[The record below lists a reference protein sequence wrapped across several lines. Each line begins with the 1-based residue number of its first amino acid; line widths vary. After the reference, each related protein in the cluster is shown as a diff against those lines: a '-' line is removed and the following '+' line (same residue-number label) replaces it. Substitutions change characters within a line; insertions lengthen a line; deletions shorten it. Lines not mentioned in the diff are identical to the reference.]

1 MKNNGTFMGGVSMA
15 LMKENFRRQWY
26 LPVLVFVLYFLS
38 GIFPLLFLKGA
49 AGEYAVVSLHNANF
63 IYNSFI
69 TYIPMVAACV
79 MMWYLH
85 KPEKAFAMHAQPYSR
100 GKLFNTHILMGWLMM
115 VIPMIL
121 IGIIYMGFSGSLTI
135 TDYNTNAAVQA
146 FTPKDAVLWVLN
158 SISLY
163 TFCYGLAVLAGSIV
177 GNTVTQ
183 VLGTL
188 VFYNLVPSLIG
199 TEMLYSGIC
208 LPGYEEP
215 SQTTI
220 EILLNSDPM
229 LGGLLSFFAVGISGD
244 VSAEGLGYH
253 MIAKGWYFLFGLI
266 FIAIA
271 KYAVYKGK
279 LEKVGDSMIFRTV
292 ENIVTVVITFIG
304 GALLGAFFGLMND
317 DAIFIFMG
325 ALLGGCLAFFLV
337 KLILERTVRIFNA
350 RNLKVLAVSMI
361 ILLIFIAAF
370 VFDLTGYAKRVPDM
384 NDIKTVDAA
393 KVLSIS
399 EEGYT
404 TDQEEIYFKDSNETE
419 DEAFINKVT
428 ELHRYMTENK
438 LYIYDNDKDGTE
450 TCDLKFTYT
459 LKNGRTMNRKFTI
472 SPDEKAKEMISGIL
486 NDEVTKESRKIP
498 EDFKQVIKKAD
509 ISQDIYKTGGYTN
522 KYATVSGTGSKEEI
536 IRFIDAYN
544 KDKEQ
549 EKLGLDTVVHVI
561 YTDNSDGYVE
571 EPQEAESN
579 DYLEI
584 NIYYENK
591 DVEPRYEGYE
601 PYLTV
606 RVSQNDANSRKVL
619 GELIE
624 KYLVNEENVT
634 DN

>member
-1 MKNNGTFMGGVSMA
+1 MKNNGTFMGGVSTA

-26 LPVLVFVLYFLS
+26 LPVLIFVLYFLS

-49 AGEYAVVSLHNANF
+49 AGEYAVVSLNNANF

-69 TYIPMVAACV
+69 TYIPMVVACV
-79 MMWYLH
+79 VMWYLH

-100 GKLFNTHILMGWLMM
+100 GKLFNTHILMGWIMM
-115 VIPMIL
+115 VVPVIL
-121 IGIIYMGFSGSLTI
+121 TGIIYMGFSGSLTI
-135 TDYNTNAAVQA
+135 TDPTTNAMTQA
-146 FTPKDAVLWVLN
+146 FTPMRAVIWMLN

-188 VFYNLVPSLIG
+188 VFYNLVPALIG
-199 TEMLYSGIC
+199 NEMLYSAIC

-215 SQTTI
+215 SQTTM

-229 LGGLLSFFAVGISGD
+229 LGGLLSFLVVGISGD
-244 VSAEGLGYH
+244 INAEGIGYH

-292 ENIVTVVITFIG
+292 ENIVTIVITFIG
-304 GALLGAFFGLMND
+304 GALLGAFFGLLNN
-317 DAIFIFMG
+317 DAIFIFIG
-325 ALLGGCLAFFLV
+325 AILGACLAFFLV
-337 KLILERTVRIFNA
+337 KLILERSVRIFNG
-350 RNLKVLAVSMI
+350 RNLKVLGISLL

-384 NDIKTVDAA
+384 ADIKNVDSSN
-393 KVLSIS
+393 VLSIS

-404 TDQEEIYFKDSNETE
+404 NDQEEIYFKNSYQTE
-419 DEAFINKVT
+419 DEGFINKVT
-428 ELHRYMTENK
+428 ELHRYLTENK
-438 LYIYDNDKDGTE
+438 LYIYDNDKNGTE
-450 TCDLKFTYT
+450 ICDLKFTYT
-459 LKNGRTMNRKFTI
+459 LKNGRIMNRKFTI

-486 NDEVTKESRKIP
+486 NDDVIKENRKIP
-498 EDFKQVIKKAD
+498 EEFKQVIKKAD
-509 ISQDIYKTGGYTN
+509 ISQDIYRTDGYTN
-522 KYATVSGTGSKEEI
+522 RLATLSGEDSKEDL

-549 EKLGLDTVVHVI
+549 EKLGLDTVVYVN
-561 YTDNSDGYVE
+561 YTDSADGYVYEPE
-571 EPQEAESN
+571 EVEYN

-584 NIYYENK
+584 TIYYDNK

-601 PYLTV
+601 PFMSV
-606 RVSQNDANSRKVL
+606 HVSQTDKNSREVL
-619 GELIE
+619 SELMD
-624 KYLVNEENVT
+624 KYLVNEEEIKN
-634 DN
+634 